1 MCDHYERIMLCDLKV
16 AQSNDIDSRLWSNVF
31 YSVVEQLRKNFSNQ
45 PNKKNSKVSPELE
58 EFVVFAEVFYVNLV
72 GVFSTTLL
80 TARTD

>member
-1 MCDHYERIMLCDLKV
+1 MLCDLKV